1 MVSAYGMTKVANYY
15 ENAMQAKQ
23 KDDLLSGMKDDL
35 SVRDNA
41 AVQKA
46 TETKNVKSSE
56 DKLSAK
62 AKKYLDELRKT
73 YGDYDFIVA
82 DDGDDKKGLV
92 KQSTKE
98 FSIIFSSTELEKM
111 ASDEKYA
118 QDRLQK
124 MQTAIDMSKRINEQF
139 GFESAWNNGES
150 MINKLAVYINDDD
163 TMSIFAELEKL
174 SEKQKERIEAEKQQ
188 RIEESREE
196 KKADKKAE
204 RNQDK
209 KTDLQKLYE
218 DDEETTVKTA
228 WVEASS
234 EEELVEKLTNFDWS
248 KVVADTRVTG
258 TRIDFSV

>member
-1 MVSAYGMTKVANYY
+1 MVSAYGMTKAANYY
-15 ENAMQAKQ
+15 ENTMQAK
-23 KDDLLSGMKDDL
+23 KNDLLAGMKEDL
-35 SVRDNA
+35 AVRDNA
-41 AVQKA
+41 TVQKSP
-46 TETKNVKSSE
+46 EVKKVKSSE

-73 YGDYDFIVA
+73 YGDYDFIIA

-98 FSIIFSSTELEKM
+98 FSIIFSSAELEKM
-111 ASDEKYA
+111 TSDEKYA
-118 QDRLQK
+118 QERLQK

-150 MINKLAVYINDDD
+150 MINKLAVYINDNG

-188 RIEESREE
+188 RAEESKEE
-196 KKADKKAE
+196 KKAE
-204 RNQDK
+204 K
-209 KTDLQKLYE
+209 KTDIQKLYE
-218 DDEETTVKTA
+218 EDEETTVKTA
-228 WVEASS
+228 WIDASS

-248 KVVADTRVTG
+248 KVVADARLTG